1 MANTPERIGPDRQV
15 FPDLWITQA
24 FASAITKCLVPRGVL
39 YFTTKLA
46 NFIMSVLN
54 NQKELG
60 GHELCPMGLISH
72 PVDCRTLVAVTGP
85 MVVVKLAPKLGFL
98 RRVLAS

>member
-1 MANTPERIGPDRQV
+1 
-15 FPDLWITQA
+15 
-24 FASAITKCLVPRGVL
+24 
-39 YFTTKLA
+39 
-46 NFIMSVLN
+46 MSVLN

-60 GHELCPMGLISH
+60 GHELCPMGLINH
-72 PVDCRTLVAVTGP
+72 PIHFRTLVAVTGP